1 MENEMLTY
9 FCWFVG
15 GALSYKILSSLLALG
30 NAIELYNKTLNGCIV
45 MLSKVD
51 EQKLIIMK
59 QTHVRMEE
67 QGLDKEEIEKK
78 KSTDIENHYI
88 WRELMIKIIL
98 ISCPK
103 SIKNNLRFKD
113 WKSAMQ
119 LLNK

>member
-1 MENEMLTY
+1 MLTY

>member
-9 FCWFVG
+9 FCWFAA

-51 EQKLIIMK
+51 EQKLIVMK
-59 QTHVRMEE
+59 QAHVYMKE
-67 QGLDKEEIEKK
+67 QGLDKEEIEEK
-78 KSTDIENHYI
+78 KSADIENHYI
-88 WRELMIKIIL
+88 WRELMIKVIL
-98 ISCPK
+98 ISCPD
-103 SIKNNLRFKD
+103 SIKNNLKFKD

>member
-113 WKSAMQ
+113 WKSALQ

>member
-9 FCWFVG
+9 FCWFAA

-51 EQKLIIMK
+51 EQKLIVMK
-59 QTHVRMEE
+59 QAHVYMKE
-67 QGLDKEEIEKK
+67 QGLDKEEIEEK
-78 KSTDIENHYI
+78 KSADIENHYI
-88 WRELMIKIIL
+88 WRELMIKVIL
-98 ISCPK
+98 ISCPD
-103 SIKNNLRFKD
+103 SIKNNLKFKD
-113 WKSAMQ
+113 WKAAMQ